1 MLDEIGPPGEP
12 DGYLTK
18 RWFTDSYFDLYVWLD
33 AMANVASFQLCYN
46 KPNDEHAFTW
56 KRPKSYYHQRVDD
69 GENRPG
75 KNKST
80 PVLLPDGAID
90 INSIAQRFSQA
101 SKNIDQKIATF
112 VREKLLDFNKRGAA
126 A

>member
-1 MLDEIGPPGEP
+1 MLDEIGFPGEP
-12 DGYLTK
+12 DGTLIK

-33 AMANVASFQLCYN
+33 NDADFVSFQLCYN
-46 KPNDEHAFTW
+46 KPNDEHALTW
-56 KRPKSYYHQRVDD
+56 KKPSTYYHQRVDD
-69 GENRPG
+69 GEDRPG

-90 INSIAQRFSQA
+90 VRTIAERFSQA
-101 SKNIDQKIATF
+101 SKDIDQRIAAF
-112 VREKLLDFNKRGAA
+112 VRMKVLEFDRPLAA